1 MRRVWEPTVWDC
13 INYSVASVCFG
24 DFIGHPGAQNHSEER
39 IRAEMLGMRY
49 LAYRR
54 NLSTV
59 WCLEVLWDCW
69 EGPDCSEQAFSP
81 ATLTAREPSLGD
93 TTTQDSSEAD

>member
-39 IRAEMLGMRY
+39 RRAEMLGMRY

-59 WCLEVLWDCW
+59 WCLEVLWGCW
-69 EGPDCSEQAFSP
+69 EGP
-81 ATLTAREPSLGD
+81 
-93 TTTQDSSEAD
+93 